1 MAFEQKRDDRDILS
15 GFALITPFRMY
26 LVARNSNLLHA
37 NNKGADQPAHPR
49 SQLALEST
57 LHAKNENKKFYR
69 QTCVCQSRQLQRGRG
84 GGDCFSMEVRT
95 RFSSRKYMTTC
106 NFAKNENK
114 KFYRQTCV
122 CRSRQLQRGRGGGD
136 CFSMEVRTRFSSRK
150 YMTTCNF
157 PGGGPG
163 PLRPPPPPAPSVS
176 AQIKVS
182 NSL

>member
-26 LVARNSNLLHA
+26 LVVRNSILLHA

-69 QTCVCQSRQLQRGRG
+69 QTCVCGSRQLQRGRGG

-95 RFSSRKYMTTC
+95 S
-106 NFAKNENK
+106 
-114 KFYRQTCV
+114 
-122 CRSRQLQRGRGGGD
+122 
-136 CFSMEVRTRFSSRK
+136 FSSRK

-163 PLRPPPPPAPSVS
+163 PLPLPPPPSPPLPLCLRPYQSFKQFECILESPWTYVLPGLVDS
-176 AQIKVS
+176 QTVC
-182 NSL
+182 